1 MTDKQLPNSSARDRI
16 IQALYPAGLILVAIG
31 AILHIWLPIAGGW
44 ILFAGGLGL
53 LASHILTARETTKL
67 GARDKRLMRMNFL
80 GSAMYLISGG
90 SAVEGRS
97 FWLLFFII
105 GTVFVAYTVFA
116 LNRKRDS
123 DQD

>member
-1 MTDKQLPNSSARDRI
+1 MTDNQSPKSPTRERI
-16 IQALYPAGLILVAIG
+16 IQALYPAGLILVALG
-31 AILHIWLPIAGGW
+31 STLHIWLAVAGGW
-44 ILFAGGLGL
+44 IIFAGGLAL

-123 DQD
+123 EQE